1 MKSALQTAVALASYD
16 AEIEAEAIGEKQ
28 GWILVRDENFQAV
41 VDRRRD
47 FINYRKSIMNQ
58 DEDASAHIRR
68 EVEGRLRS
76 IELDFD
82 EL

>member
-58 DEDASAHIRR
+58 DEDASAHT
-68 EVEGRLRS
+68 EGSRGPLS
-76 IELDFD
+76 QH
-82 EL
+82 